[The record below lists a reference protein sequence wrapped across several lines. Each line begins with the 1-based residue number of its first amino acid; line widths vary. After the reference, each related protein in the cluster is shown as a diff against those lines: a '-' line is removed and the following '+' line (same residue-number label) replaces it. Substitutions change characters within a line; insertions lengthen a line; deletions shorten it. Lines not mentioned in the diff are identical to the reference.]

1 MELQKGKI
9 VFLIEMQYTEITNT
23 ERQLGIFSPEVLR
36 IPGISIKDLWMC
48 VMSPTAAIIG
58 LMRI

>member
-23 ERQLGIFSPEVLR
+23 ERQLGIFSPEVLK
-36 IPGISIKDLWMC
+36 IPGILKQSSVFFLYQSKICGC
-48 VMSPTAAIIG
+48 V
-58 LMRI
+58 